1 MLLTE
6 DQAIGHFPE
15 RGSQQYVTLTSPYA
29 RMVRIVIREK
39 FLEGR
44 VEVIQALTRK
54 TDSPYYSIN
63 PSGRVPYLIH
73 DDGVAMEDSQLICA
87 YLDHLDGAPIFDHP
101 LESSGWE
108 SRRLEALA
116 RSLMESLC
124 VWGRVLALP
133 EGERSPTVIE
143 HERQR
148 SKRLTNL
155 WESEINHPLLN
166 GEINLI
172 QITLV
177 CALQLDR
184 RNNDNQWR
192 PDHPKLSSWA
202 NLISERAS
210 IADTLPPIK
219 QK

>member
-1 MLLTE
+1 MKL
-6 DQAIGHFPE
+6 
-15 RGSQQYVTLTSPYA
+15 YVTLTSPYA
-29 RMVRIVIREK
+29 RMVRIIIQEK
-39 FLEGR
+39 ALEGR
-44 VEVIQALTRK
+44 VEIIQALTRM
-54 TDSPYYSIN
+54 TNSPYYSIN
-63 PSGRVPYLIH
+63 PSGRVPYLIQ

-87 YLDHLDGAPIFDHP
+87 YLDHLNGKPIFDHP
-101 LESSGWE
+101 LGTAGWDT
-108 SRRLEALA
+108 RRLEVLA

-133 EGERSPTVIE
+133 EDERSPTVIE

-148 SKRLTNL
+148 SMRLINL
-155 WESEINHPLLN
+155 WESVIDHPLLN
-166 GEINLI
+166 GEFNLI

-192 PDHPKLSSWA
+192 PDHPKLSSWVDR
-202 NLISERAS
+202 ISERAS
-210 IADTLPPIK
+210 IADTLPPLK

>member
-1 MLLTE
+1 MKL
-6 DQAIGHFPE
+6 
-15 RGSQQYVTLTSPYA
+15 YVTLTSPYA

-39 FLEGR
+39 DLEER
-44 VEVIQALTRK
+44 VEIIQALTRK

-63 PSGRVPYLIH
+63 PSGRVPYLID

-87 YLDHLDGAPIFDHP
+87 YLDHLDGTPIFNHP
-101 LESSGWE
+101 SGSAGWRA
-108 SRRLEALA
+108 RRLEVLA

-148 SKRLTNL
+148 SKRLIKL
-155 WESEINHPLLN
+155 WESEIDHPALN
-166 GEINLI
+166 GEINLA

-192 PDHPKLSSWA
+192 PDHPRLSSWA
-202 NLISERAS
+202 DRISERAS
-210 IADTLPPIK
+210 IADTLPPLK
-219 QK
+219 KK

>member
-1 MLLTE
+1 LNYETVCH
-6 DQAIGHFPE
+6 IHFSVCSD
-15 RGSQQYVTLTSPYA
+15 GKNCYSGKNL
-29 RMVRIVIREK
+29 EK
-39 FLEGR
+39 R
-44 VEVIQALTRK
+44 VEIIPAQTRE
-54 TDSPYYSIN
+54 TNSPYYLIN
-63 PSGRVPYLIH
+63 PSGRVPYLIQ
-73 DDGVAMEDSQLICA
+73 DDGVGMEDSQLICA
-87 YLDHLDGAPIFDHP
+87 YLDHLDGTPIFDHP
-101 LESSGWE
+101 SGSAGWRT
-108 SRRLEALA
+108 RRLEALA

-133 EGERSPTVIE
+133 EGERSPTVVE

-148 SKRLTNL
+148 SKRLVSL
-155 WESEINHPLLN
+155 WESEIDHPLLN

-184 RNNDNQWR
+184 RNSDNQWR

-202 NLISERAS
+202 DRINERTS
-210 IADTLPPIK
+210 IADTLPPLV